1 MASPLVRN
9 AVKLGLLGLV
19 VFMPAIAAPVLLGV
33 AAVSLFNRAR
43 YNREMRRQ
51 AEQENGTAP
60 SPTRRERR
68 REERRREQALREQAV
83 EYDQG
88 RGWNFALLPVDM
100 EADISGADRFRATF
114 TCAGIRDLV
123 SARADTRGNVRYEF
137 LLTDREKAQELQ
149 RKARMYNGAASVRPT
164 RDGRAFLVSASNASA
179 VNDMAK
185 AAFPPVKQEV
195 ERTIVKSQYYTV
207 SGCKDYADAMRKF
220 EATRSSRVPDKTV
233 VGVTDTVGGER
244 FDRVV
249 PEPYEPTYLEVGQ
262 YVVRVDTETK
272 YRGEVKVPGNV
283 SSTEEV
289 REFASRSYEPK
300 PSEEVSGRSAAEKL
314 SDATVKEATRYV
326 ADGTTM
332 LDIRTADDPA
342 YRAMKAYLICP
353 DMDSL
358 AEILNGGEIPKD
370 SLLVMDRF
378 LPERTEGKFVLE
390 LDGADDIRS
399 KLAVQGD
406 ASPAFVAKCESMG
419 VGRDTLEVSRIMD
432 EVSERGYATVR
443 LRDGVSLERVK
454 VNGIPVEEV
463 AARMENKRLAEL
475 DREGLGRWI
484 TDAGKIQAMNI
495 TVDAKRA
502 ELRIT
507 SVVDDVQKV
516 ETRKLTEKEVDQFAR
531 RGEITKAEMKDVLMQ
546 IHPDYFRSY
555 RVDGKPMYEDPLR
568 DFIAGRKPAANPS
581 LKEQMQ
587 QAMGRTPEKKAEEV
601 KRRRKGPNL

>member
-1 MASPLVRN
+1 MASPLIRN

-33 AAVSLFNRAR
+33 AAVSLFNRAVL
-43 YNREMRRQ
+43 NREMRRQ
-51 AEQENGTAP
+51 AEQENGAVRK
-60 SPTRRERR
+60 PTRRERR
-68 REERRREQALREQAV
+68 QQERQKAHALREEAV
-83 EYDQG
+83 EYDQS

-100 EADISGADRFRATF
+100 EADITGADRFRAKF

-123 SARADTRGNVRYEF
+123 YGRADLRGNVRYDF
-137 LLTDREKAQELQ
+137 LITDREKAQELQ
-149 RKARMYNGAASVRPT
+149 RKARMYNGAVSVKPT
-164 RDGRAFLVSASNASA
+164 RDGRAFEVTASNASA
-179 VNDMAK
+179 INDMAK

-207 SGCKDYADAMRKF
+207 GGCKDYADAVRKF
-220 EATRSSRVPDKTV
+220 EATRASRVPDKTV

-249 PEPYEPTYLEVGQ
+249 PEEYAPTYLEVGQ
-262 YVVRVDTETK
+262 FVVRVDTETK
-272 YRGEVKVPGNV
+272 YKGEVKVPGNV

-289 REFASRSYEPK
+289 REYASRAYEPK
-300 PSEEVSGRSAAEKL
+300 PSEEVSGRSVAEKL
-314 SDATVKEATRYV
+314 CDATSKEATRYV
-326 ADGTTM
+326 SDGTTV

-342 YRAMKAYLICP
+342 YRAMRTYLVCN
-353 DMDSL
+353 DMESL

-370 SLLVMDRF
+370 TLLVMDRY
-378 LPERTEGKFVLE
+378 LPDTDGRFVLE
-390 LDGADDIRS
+390 LDAADDIRT

-419 VGRDTLEVSRIMD
+419 VGRDMVEVSRIMD

-443 LRDGVSLERVK
+443 LKDGVSLERVR
-454 VNGIPVEEV
+454 VNGIPVEEL
-463 AARMENKRLAEL
+463 AERMENKRLVEL

-484 TDAGKIQAMNI
+484 ADAGKIQAMSI

-507 SVVDDVQKV
+507 SVVDNVQKV
-516 ETRKLTEKEVDQFAR
+516 ETRKLTPRDVDQFSK
-531 RGEITKAEMKDVLMQ
+531 RGEISKAEMKDVLMQ
-546 IHPDYFRSY
+546 VHPDFFKSY
-555 RVDGKPMYEDPLR
+555 RAEGKPMFEDPVR

-581 LKEQMQ
+581 LKEQMRK
-587 QAMGRTPEKKAEEV
+587 ALSLTPDKKAVEV
-601 KRRRKGPNL
+601 KKKPTGRKL

>member
-9 AVKLGLLGLV
+9 AVKLGLVGLV

-33 AAVSLFNRAR
+33 AAVSLYNRAR
-43 YNREMRRQ
+43 LNREMRRQ
-51 AEQENGTAP
+51 AEQEGGAVRT
-60 SPTRRERR
+60 PTRRERR
-68 REERRREQALREQAV
+68 EEERRKERALREEAV
-83 EYDQG
+83 EYDQS

-100 EADISGADRFRATF
+100 EADISGADRFSAKF

-123 SARADTRGNVRYEF
+123 YGRADSRGNVRYDF
-137 LLTDREKAQELQ
+137 LFTDREKAQELQ
-149 RKARMYNGAASVRPT
+149 RKARMYNGAVSVRPT
-164 RDGRAFLVSASNASA
+164 RDGRAFEVTASNAA
-179 VNDMAK
+179 AINEMAK
-185 AAFPPVKQEV
+185 AAFPSVKQEV

-207 SGCKDYADAMRKF
+207 SGCKDYADAVKKF
-220 EATRSSRVPDKTV
+220 EATRASRVPDKTV
-233 VGVTDTVGGER
+233 LGVTDTVGGER

-249 PEPYEPTYLEVGQ
+249 PEEYSPTYLEVGQ

-272 YRGEVKVPGNV
+272 YRGEVNVPGNV

-289 REFASRSYEPK
+289 REYASRNYVPK
-300 PSEEVSGRSAAEKL
+300 PTEEVSGRSASEKL
-314 SDATVKEATRYV
+314 SDATSKEATRYV
-326 ADGTTM
+326 SDGTTV
-332 LDIRTADDPA
+332 LDIRTADDPR
-342 YRAMKAYLICP
+342 YRTMRTYLVCE

-370 SLLVMDRF
+370 ALLVMDRY
-378 LPERTEGKFVLE
+378 LPDRVDGKFVLE
-390 LDGADDIRS
+390 LDAADDIRS

-419 VGRDTLEVSRIMD
+419 VGRDTVEVSRIME

-454 VNGIPVEEV
+454 INGVPVEEV
-463 AARMENKRLAEL
+463 AARMENKRLVEL

-484 TDAGKIQAMNI
+484 ADAGKIQAMNI

-516 ETRKLTEKEVDQFAR
+516 ETRKLTPRDVEQFSR
-531 RGEITKAEMKDVLMQ
+531 RGEISKAEMKDVLMQ
-546 IHPDYFRSY
+546 VHPDFFRSY
-555 RVDGKPMYEDPLR
+555 RVDGKPMFEDPVR

-581 LKEQMQ
+581 LREQMR
-587 QAMGRTPEKKAEEV
+587 QAQNRTPEKTVVEV
-601 KRRRKGPNL
+601 KRKPKGPRL